1 MSNKIKLQ
9 YEINLWV
16 VGKSGNIMRFNA
28 PGLSPAG
35 ALFTISKV
43 TLKVGVTKKN
53 EFTLGQ
59 DGRLNISLSGFQHY
73 NTKMDF
79 LNGLFERKLNF
90 FDFKNTYEWQRIVKI
105 KDNCKFTD
113 ALINNIFRKT
123 ESIELW
129 INRDLELL
137 RLPGSGVLLP
147 KK

>member
-35 ALFTISKV
+35 ALFSISKV

-73 NTKMDF
+73 NTKKDF
-79 LNGLFERKLNF
+79 LHGLFERKLNF